1 MEKHISC
8 DIIMYLKTVVIRIPG
23 TYNYVELDVELN
35 DKHKILV
42 KNKSYDVL
50 NIGGRP
56 QLRKCID

>member
-1 MEKHISC
+1 
-8 DIIMYLKTVVIRIPG
+8 MYLKTVVIRIPG